1 MDILLYLTELL
12 NSHKTIGIDGLGT
25 LYKRKSP
32 GKYDAEK
39 HSFIPP
45 NFLIEFTTEVKDPKW
60 LALQISE
67 KKNISVESASYDIA
81 TFVEKIHAQLA
92 EQQEVDLPGLGKLQ
106 LVNDDIIFLANKE
119 NNFGFEFY
127 GLPTL
132 PEVSETGKLQNRTE
146 SNLEEITQ
154 ENVLE
159 EENPGQN
166 LNHDQDLVIAQSNEP
181 LTNIE
186 EAVIKEIKVEPI
198 TITPQSYTPN
208 FDDEDDDYD
217 KPMGK
222 RAKTII
228 KTIVTFLVILVIIA
242 LAYFFNPQFFDN
254 KIQSFFGDT
263 TEPIST
269 IKPEDSTIIKLDTTS
284 LADTTTNK
292 NDLVTLAKDTPAID
306 SSKIIIYEVIG
317 SAEKSKKRIE
327 QFIQNMSKKGIIAKP
342 LKNMPGKL
350 TKISLG
356 SFTDYNLAK
365 KHQDSLKKNLNN
377 PEIYIQSIKPIK

>member
-242 LAYFFNPQFFDN
+242 LAYFFNPQFFDD

-342 LKNMPGKL
+342 LKSMPGKL

>member
-32 GKYDAEK
+32 GKYDVEK

-92 EQQEVDLPGLGKLQ
+92 EHQEVDLPGLGKLQ
-106 LVNDDIIFLANKE
+106 LVNDDINFLANKE

-146 SNLEEITQ
+146 SNLEEITK

-166 LNHDQDLVIAQSNEP
+166 LNHNQDLVIAQSNEP

-242 LAYFFNPQFFDN
+242 LAYFFNPQFFDD

-342 LKNMPGKL
+342 LKSMPGKL